1 MESTESVENKL
12 QELINQYNLGK
23 VLTVDVVKDLVWDEE
38 GDEAFDNFIQR
49 TFGYFKGVK
58 DINELNSILQVFN
71 DAWNYFPHKSLNGK
85 SPMQIVEESKNNQN

>member
-1 MESTESVENKL
+1 MESIKSVENKL

-23 VLTVDVVKDLVWDEE
+23 VLTVDVVKDLIWDEE

-49 TFGYFKGVK
+49 AFGYFKNVK

-85 SPMQIVEESKNNQN
+85 SPMQVVAESKNNQN